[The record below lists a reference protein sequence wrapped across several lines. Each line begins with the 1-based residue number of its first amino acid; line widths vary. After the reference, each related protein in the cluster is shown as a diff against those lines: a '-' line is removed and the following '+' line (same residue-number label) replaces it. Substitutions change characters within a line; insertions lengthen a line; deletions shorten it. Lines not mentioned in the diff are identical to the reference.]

1 MIIVIEGTDCS
12 GKETQSKK
20 LVEYLNNNGYKAIRY
35 SFPNY
40 DSPTGK
46 IVGGSYLGKEHI
58 GPCLFPEGAVNVDYK
73 VASLY
78 YAADR
83 LYNIKEI
90 ENSINDGYIVILDR
104 YVYSNMA
111 HQGCKQQSKELRN
124 DIYEW
129 LEKLEFGLL
138 KLPVPDVKLFLHMPS
153 KYTKILKQN
162 REESLDQHELND
174 EYISNAEAAYLEL
187 TDKYNFKTI
196 SCVDNDKIKS
206 IDDIHLEICNYLKNS
221 VLSSFDG
228 GKSNE
233 RILCN
238 KRVK

>member
-111 HQGCKQQSKELRN
+111 HQGCKVLDKNKRN
-124 DIYEW
+124 DIYNW
-129 LEKLEFGLL
+129 LEELEFGLL
-138 KLPVPDVKLFLHMPS
+138 KLPIPDIKLFLHMPS

-196 SCVDNDKIKS
+196 SCVDNNKIKS

-233 RILCN
+233 RILYN

>member
-1 MIIVIEGTDCS
+1 MLIVIEGTDCS

-35 SFPNY
+35 SFPDY

-46 IVGGSYLGKEHI
+46 IIGGSYLGKESI

-83 LYNIKEI
+83 TYNIKKV
-90 ENSINDGYIVILDR
+90 INALSEGYIVILDR

-111 HQGCKQQSKELRN
+111 HQGCKKTNKKNRIE
-124 DIYEW
+124 IYNW
-129 LEKLEFGLL
+129 LEKLEFDLL
-138 KLPVPDVKLFLHMPS
+138 NLPVPDIKLFLHMPS

-162 REESLDQHELND
+162 RAESLDQHELDD
-174 EYISNAEAAYLEL
+174 EYTKNAEEAYLEL
-187 TDKYNFKTI
+187 TNRYNFRTI
-196 SCVDNDKIKS
+196 SCVKNNQIRSIEDIHNEICDLISNNLEIKS
-206 IDDIHLEICNYLKNS
+206 HK
-221 VLSSFDG
+221 
-228 GKSNE
+228 KS
-233 RILCN
+233 L
-238 KRVK
+238 

>member
-20 LVEYLNNNGYKAIRY
+20 IVEYLNNNGYKAIRY

-58 GPCLFPEGAVNVDYK
+58 GPCLFPEGAVNVNYK

-83 LYNIKEI
+83 LYNINKILDSLSE
-90 ENSINDGYIVILDR
+90 GYIVILDR

-111 HQGCKQQSKELRN
+111 HQGCKQHSKKLRN
-124 DIYEW
+124 ETYEW
-129 LEKLEFGLL
+129 LEKLEFDLL
-138 KLPVPDVKLFLHMPS
+138 KLPVPEVKLFLHMPS

-162 REESLDQHELND
+162 REESLDQHELDD
-174 EYISNAEAAYLEL
+174 EYISNAEEAYIEL
-187 TDKYNFKTI
+187 ATKYKFKTI
-196 SCVDNDKIKS
+196 SCVDKNKIKS
-206 IDDIHLEICNYLKNS
+206 IEDIHTEICNYLKNS

-233 RILCN
+233 RILYN

>member
-46 IVGGSYLGKEHI
+46 IVGGSYLGKDYI

-111 HQGCKQQSKELRN
+111 HQGCKVLDKSKRN
-124 DIYEW
+124 DIYNW
-129 LEKLEFGLL
+129 LEELEFGLL
-138 KLPVPDVKLFLHMPS
+138 KLPIPDVKLFLHMPS
-153 KYTKILKQN
+153 KYTKILKEN

-196 SCVDNDKIKS
+196 SCVDNNKIKS

-233 RILCN
+233 RILYN

>member
-20 LVEYLNNNGYKAIRY
+20 LVEFLNNNGYKAIRY

-111 HQGCKQQSKELRN
+111 HQGCKVLDKNKRN
-124 DIYEW
+124 DIYNW
-129 LEKLEFGLL
+129 LEELEFGLL
-138 KLPVPDVKLFLHMPS
+138 KLPIPDIKLFLHMPS

-196 SCVDNDKIKS
+196 SCVDNNKIKS

-233 RILCN
+233 RILYN

>member
-1 MIIVIEGTDCS
+1 MIIVIEGTDFS

-90 ENSINDGYIVILDR
+90 IKSLNNGYIVILDR

-111 HQGCKQQSKELRN
+111 HQGCKVNNKKIRN
-124 DIYEW
+124 DIYNW
-129 LEKLEFGLL
+129 LEELEFNLL
-138 KLPVPDVKLFLHMPS
+138 NLPVPDIKLFLHMPS
-153 KYTKILKQN
+153 EYTKVLKQN
-162 REESLDQHELND
+162 REEKLDQHELND
-174 EYISNAEAAYLEL
+174 DYTRNAEEAYLEL
-187 TDKYNFKTI
+187 ASKYNFKTI
-196 SCVDNDKIKS
+196 SCVNNNSIKS
-206 IDDIHLEICNYLKNS
+206 IDEIHTEICNFLKNS
-221 VLSSFDG
+221 VLSTPDG
-228 GKSNE
+228 GDLNE
-233 RILCN
+233 KFLRSKKI
-238 KRVK
+238 K

>member
-90 ENSINDGYIVILDR
+90 ENSINDDYIVILDR

-111 HQGCKQQSKELRN
+111 HQGCKVLDKSKRN
-124 DIYEW
+124 DIYNW
-129 LEKLEFGLL
+129 LEELEFGLL
-138 KLPVPDVKLFLHMPS
+138 KLPIPDIKLFLHMPS

-187 TDKYNFKTI
+187 TDKYSFKTI
-196 SCVDNDKIKS
+196 SCVDNNKIKS

-221 VLSSFDG
+221 VLSSFGG

-233 RILCN
+233 RILYN

>member
-111 HQGCKQQSKELRN
+111 HQGCKVLDKSKRN
-124 DIYEW
+124 DIYNW
-129 LEKLEFGLL
+129 LEELEFGLL
-138 KLPVPDVKLFLHMPS
+138 KLPIPDIKLFLHMPS

-196 SCVDNDKIKS
+196 SCVDNNKIKS

-233 RILCN
+233 RILYN